1 MMVDGGRRVLSQTIQ
16 YFVKERGMLNTETFM
31 FILMNHLRDIFSSY
45 KIMANLTLFKCNFV
59 LAILCL
65 NQVIVGS
72 FSDNDQNEA
81 SS

>member
-16 YFVKERGMLNTETFM
+16 YFVEERGMLNTETFM

-45 KIMANLTLFKCNFV
+45 KIMANLHYLN
-59 LAILCL
+59 AILHFSW
-65 NQVIVGS
+65 N
-72 FSDNDQNEA
+72 FSDNDQHEA